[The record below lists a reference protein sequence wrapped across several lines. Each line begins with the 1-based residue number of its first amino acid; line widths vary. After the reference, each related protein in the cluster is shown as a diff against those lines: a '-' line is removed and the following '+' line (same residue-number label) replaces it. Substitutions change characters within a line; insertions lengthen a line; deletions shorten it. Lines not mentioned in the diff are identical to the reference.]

1 MAGGSG
7 CPILKLGLGHL
18 QRQPGGWCDLFRER
32 DGFDGICFRVLLPRN
47 DRKDDFDSSMRECF
61 LTGLEFWYNQFFSIC
76 IFEFFCSR
84 ESCFLIPAILLVV
97 NRN

>member
-1 MAGGSG
+1 M
-7 CPILKLGLGHL
+7 
-18 QRQPGGWCDLFRER
+18 
-32 DGFDGICFRVLLPRN
+32 ICFEGGMDLMEFVFVFCFLEMIERMILILRC
-47 DRKDDFDSSMRECF
+47 DYDAIQCF